1 MLKKTCLQGFS
12 LWAFFISFF
21 CVVKRRL
28 KIGTGKRL
36 GKVISCFAGI
46 GCGELGLKRQNIA
59 VDSVYAYEIDK
70 YAESVNRYHNPDTV
84 FLGDIT
90 KWKEHTETIGR
101 DVDLIMGG
109 SPCQDLS
116 IAGKRV
122 GLDGARSGLFWT
134 FVEMIKHYKPKYF
147 LLENVASMSGKDKD
161 IITEAMGVEPV
172 MINAALVSAQQRK
185 RLFWTNLPYT
195 SLKDKRIFVKDIL
208 LDKEQQLKAI
218 FKSLRLHKIETGICM
233 NYPKRLGEMDDRKSQ
248 NYRVYSVYGKAPTL
262 NAKHIGSDAKFFC
275 DGCLIRLN
283 PIECERLQ
291 TLEDDY
297 TKYGMSDEGLQEIS
311 NTQRYKMVG
320 NGWCVD
326 AVAEAFFKNI

>member
-1 MLKKTCLQGFS
+1 M
-12 LWAFFISFF
+12 WAFLFLFF
-21 CVVKRRL
+21 LWFTRRN
-28 KIGTGKRL
+28 KIGKEKRL

-46 GCGELGLKRQNIA
+46 GCGELGLKRQNVM
-59 VDSVYAYEIDK
+59 VDKIYAYEIDK
-70 YAESVNRYHNPDTV
+70 YSEAVNRYHNPDTV

-116 IAGKRV
+116 IAGKRA

-147 LLENVASMSGKDKD
+147 LLENVASMSGENRD
-161 IITEAMGVEPV
+161 IITNAVGVEPV
-172 MINAALVSAQQRK
+172 LINAALVSAQQRE

-195 SLKDKRIFVKDIL
+195 SLEDKRIFVKDIL
-208 LDKEQQLKAI
+208 LDKEHQLKAD
-218 FKSLRLHKIETGICM
+218 FKNLQLRKVETGACI
-233 NYPKRLGEMDDRKSQ
+233 NYPKRLGEIDGKKSQ
-248 NYRVYSVYGKAPTL
+248 NYRVYSVFGKAPTL

-275 DGCLIRLN
+275 DSSVIRLR
-283 PIECERLQ
+283 PVECERLQ
-291 TLEDDY
+291 TLPDDY
-297 TKYGMSDEGLQEIS
+297 TRQGMFDDGLQKIS
-311 NTQRYKMVG
+311 NSQRYKMIG

-326 AVAEAFFKNI
+326 VVSEAFFKNI

>member
-1 MLKKTCLQGFS
+1 MGFF
-12 LWAFFISFF
+12 LFLFF

-46 GCGELGLKRQNIA
+46 GCGELGLKRQNIV

-90 KWKEHTETIGR
+90 RWKEHTETIGR

-116 IAGKRV
+116 IAGKRA

-134 FVEMIKHYKPKYF
+134 FIEMIKYYKPKYF
-147 LLENVASMSGKDKD
+147 LLENVASMSRESRD
-161 IITEAMGVEPV
+161 IITEVVGVEPV
-172 MINAALVSAQQRK
+172 LINAALVSAQQRG
-185 RLFWTNLPYT
+185 RLFWTNLSYT
-195 SLKDKRIFVKDIL
+195 SLEDKRIFVKDIL
-208 LDKEQQLKAI
+208 LDKEHQLKAD
-218 FKSLRLHKIETGICM
+218 FKSLQLRKTETGICI
-233 NYPKRLGEMDDRKSQ
+233 NQPKRLGEIDGKKSQ

-275 DGCLIRLN
+275 DGSLIRLR

-291 TLEDDY
+291 TLPDDY
-297 TKYGMSDEGLQEIS
+297 TKYGISDKGLQK
-311 NTQRYKMVG
+311 NQQYA
-320 NGWCVD
+320 
-326 AVAEAFFKNI
+326 AV

>member
-1 MLKKTCLQGFS
+1 MGF
-12 LWAFFISFF
+12 FFISFF

-28 KIGTGKRL
+28 EIGKEKRL

-59 VDSVYAYEIDK
+59 VDNVYAYEIDK

-90 KWKEHTETIGR
+90 KWKEHTELISD

-116 IAGKRV
+116 IAGKRA

-147 LLENVASMSGKDKD
+147 LLENVASMSGENRD

-172 MINAALVSAQQRK
+172 LINAALVSAQQRE

-195 SLKDKRIFVKDIL
+195 SLEDKRIFVKDIL
-208 LDKEQQLKAI
+208 LDKEHQLKAG
-218 FKSLRLHKIETGICM
+218 FKSLQLRKIETGVCI
-233 NYPKRLGEMDDRKSQ
+233 NQPKRLGEIDNKKSQ

-275 DGCLIRLN
+275 DGSLIRLN

-297 TKYGMSDEGLQEIS
+297 TKYGMSDEGLQKIS
-311 NTQRYKMVG
+311 NSQRYKMVG

-326 AVAEAFFKNI
+326 VVSEAFFKNI